1 MREAQSGATRHA
13 GATRGVSV
21 LALDHRVLGG
31 EAIPSSSAS
40 CDPDCRGETSI
51 LVRQVIDSD
60 DEASWAWLIAR
71 LTPFLELQARYR
83 LRGPLRHRYECSDL
97 LNDVWLRAY
106 PRLRDLRPRD
116 GRMTPVLLRFLSQ
129 ILIYRVNELLRQQ
142 VRSRVTHSLARG
154 DSSLSR
160 GIPEPAADRWS
171 AVSRQ
176 AARSEMRSRVLS
188 AVAELSDKDQEV
200 LILRGI
206 EQLSN
211 LETAARIGLR
221 PGAVAMRYKRA
232 LARLRLRLPAVWTD
246 GLP

>member
-1 MREAQSGATRHA
+1 MREAQSQGTRHA
-13 GATRGVSV
+13 GATRGASVSTP
-21 LALDHRVLGG
+21 DHPALGG
-31 EAIPSSSAS
+31 EQDSLAALT
-40 CDPDCRGETSI
+40 CVQDGRGETSM
-51 LVRQVIDSD
+51 LVRHVIDSD
-60 DEASWAWLIAR
+60 DEASWAWVIAR

-142 VRSRVTHSLARG
+142 VRNRVTHSLARG
-154 DSSLSR
+154 ESSMSR
-160 GIPEPAADRWS
+160 GIPEPADDRWS

-232 LARLRLRLPAVWTD
+232 LARLRLRLPAVWID